1 MFRIYLGVDSIRAVN
16 RILSENTKQ
25 LLAKKLK
32 AKMRKSAANINDVVD
47 NFIGKRSQLEMLEHL
62 SVQLKHADIVKTDTL
77 RKIVKRVNMKPVAS
91 AIMQLD
97 CEYKAYC
104 FIQNC
109 DRLESNIVESFQS
122 FHQDAFVQS
131 DNLNMILLLLALSE
145 NLPHHIHSK
154 SSIIYLTLFPA
165 TETFKTM
172 ARDTT
177 FLNEMLCRVA
187 KTELRSKTPSVKV
200 QNYLKFMQERLQ

>member
-1 MFRIYLGVDSIRAVN
+1 
-16 RILSENTKQ
+16 
-25 LLAKKLK
+25 
-32 AKMRKSAANINDVVD
+32 MRKSAANINHVVD

-91 AIMQLD
+91 AIIQLD

-109 DRLESNIVESFQS
+109 EQLDTSSKWPSVESLS
-122 FHQDAFVQS
+122 SVHNEAFVQS

-145 NLPHHIHSK
+145 NLPHNIHSK
-154 SSIIYLTLFPA
+154 SEFYQSDLII
-165 TETFKTM
+165 
-172 ARDTT
+172 
-177 FLNEMLCRVA
+177 
-187 KTELRSKTPSVKV
+187 
-200 QNYLKFMQERLQ
+200 

>member
-1 MFRIYLGVDSIRAVN
+1 
-16 RILSENTKQ
+16 
-25 LLAKKLK
+25 
-32 AKMRKSAANINDVVD
+32 MRKSAANINDVVD

-91 AIMQLD
+91 AIIQLD

-109 DRLESNIVESFQS
+109 ERLESERRVSAEILSSVHNE
-122 FHQDAFVQS
+122 AFVQS

-145 NLPHHIHSK
+145 NLPHSVHSK
-154 SSIIYLTLFPA
+154 SEFYLTDLII
-165 TETFKTM
+165 
-172 ARDTT
+172 
-177 FLNEMLCRVA
+177 
-187 KTELRSKTPSVKV
+187 
-200 QNYLKFMQERLQ
+200 